1 MVCHSSAVG
10 PGNNPFQ
17 LHREGTERADGNQS
31 IVTTLGRFGR
41 LLAAGNPETGRRRT
55 VARLLLNHFVIFH
68 SFIHSFVSI
77 RRLLL
82 SRHGGRTQPTTVAT
96 NHFTN
101 HVAHIRWPFK
111 VQFYFSL
118 NQPQDGLAR
127 KRGRCCTEMCRK
139 CESNRLQWS
148 VQSATGTGKFG
159 EIIYI
164 EI

>member
-1 MVCHSSAVG
+1 MPFVG
-10 PGNNPFQ
+10 CRPGEQPIPITPRGHRARRWESVDRNNSRKVRPFVG
-17 LHREGTERADGNQS
+17 RWEPRNRPEEDSRAIIAQS
-31 IVTTLGRFGR
+31 FR
-41 LLAAGNPETGRRRT
+41 
-55 VARLLLNHFVIFH
+55 HF

-82 SRHGGRTQPTTVAT
+82 SRQGGRTQPTTVV
-96 NHFTN
+96 TN

-148 VQSATGTGKFG
+148 VQSATGPGKFG